1 VLPDGYDL
9 NLLLC
14 RKKLLDFDKV
24 LTQLLS

>member
-1 VLPDGYDL
+1 M
-9 NLLLC
+9 C